1 MAQIQWHWMAD
12 RQCDAGSSCRG
23 VATVLAAVAAGTVA
37 SGSIRVKVS
46 GVAGPVERLPAAPAA
61 AVAEEG
67 EGGLGAGGGGH
78 RQTVVRVWMG
88 WRRCWTWVYAR
99 MGGPF
104 NRKWRQQG
112 FFG

>member
-46 GVAGPVERLPAAPAA
+46 GVAGPVERLPAA

-78 RQTVVRVWMG
+78 RQTVTTG
-88 WRRCWTWVYAR
+88 W
-99 MGGPF
+99 
-104 NRKWRQQG
+104 
-112 FFG
+112 